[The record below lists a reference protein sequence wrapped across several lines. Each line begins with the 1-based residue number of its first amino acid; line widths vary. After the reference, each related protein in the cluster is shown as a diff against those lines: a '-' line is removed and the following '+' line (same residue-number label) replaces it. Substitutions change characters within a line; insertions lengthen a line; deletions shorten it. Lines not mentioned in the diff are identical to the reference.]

1 MAAVSGHLWEIE
13 DTDFVVEQVRNL
25 VLHLKIWSKEN
36 HFLAY
41 FLSHHAI
48 EHDHLPRQARD
59 KREETAAEENGRVI

>member
-1 MAAVSGHLWEIE
+1 L
-13 DTDFVVEQVRNL
+13 VRNL
-25 VLHLKIWSKEN
+25 VLHD
-36 HFLAY
+36 

>member
-1 MAAVSGHLWEIE
+1 
-13 DTDFVVEQVRNL
+13 VRNL